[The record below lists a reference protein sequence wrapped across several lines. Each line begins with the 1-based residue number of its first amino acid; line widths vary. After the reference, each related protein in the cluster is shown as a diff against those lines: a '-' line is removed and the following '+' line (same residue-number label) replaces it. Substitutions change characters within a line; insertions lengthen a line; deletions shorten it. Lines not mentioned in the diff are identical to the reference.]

1 MKALAWCRD
10 NRVIIS
16 VAGYNYDS
24 VTELRDEIKKA
35 F

>member
-1 MKALAWCRD
+1 
-10 NRVIIS
+10 VIIS

-24 VTELRDEIKKA
+24 VNELRDEIKKA